1 MKATLKFL
9 LYFAM
14 TVAFLAILGRIFL
27 FEVGRVGN
35 YSMVPNLIPGDI
47 FLMRKVGLLGTGDI
61 AVCPNPENPGE
72 LVVGRIIGVPGD
84 TLRIKKNRLNINERQ
99 IHYQFIEPII
109 YFDNTTEE
117 TMEYVVKRA
126 EEKLGGTLY
135 TLAFMDISNGQEFR
149 ETTVPDGQFF
159 LLGDNRNMA
168 YDSRNFGFVP
178 IDSCLGEAVFLLWTK
193 ADNGDLKQ
201 SARVLSW
208 LH

>member
-1 MKATLKFL
+1 MTSKAKIGSCESCLART
-9 LYFAM
+9 FAGSVPEGLGNRLREFPVDG
-14 TVAFLAILGRIFL
+14 VAFLAILGRIFL

-109 YFDNTTEE
+109 YFDNTT
-117 TMEYVVKRA
+117 A
-126 EEKLGGTLY
+126 
-135 TLAFMDISNGQEFR
+135 
-149 ETTVPDGQFF
+149 
-159 LLGDNRNMA
+159 
-168 YDSRNFGFVP
+168 
-178 IDSCLGEAVFLLWTK
+178 
-193 ADNGDLKQ
+193 
-201 SARVLSW
+201 
-208 LH
+208 